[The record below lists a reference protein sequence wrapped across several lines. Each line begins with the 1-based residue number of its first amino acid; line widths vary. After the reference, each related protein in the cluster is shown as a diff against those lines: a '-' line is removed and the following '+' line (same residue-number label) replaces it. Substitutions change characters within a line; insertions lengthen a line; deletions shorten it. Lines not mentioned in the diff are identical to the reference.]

1 MTFPFY
7 KQPRSKVSGP
17 TCLRIIAKHYG
28 TLITLKEIREIL
40 ETNREGNSLLKINIL
55 IFLGMLLIGCKNPES
70 IGLLTVEVPK
80 KTDQGIELNE
90 ISDSVIKI
98 TLENHEEALI
108 TNVKEVVRIDS
119 YFVVITIDHRI
130 FIFEQSGKFFKALGR
145 QGDGPGE
152 YKFVNAI
159 GVDEDLRKFYIVSLR
174 KVLVYTFEFN
184 LVDEFTLDF
193 FISNLSFEK
202 DKIHVISYEYEIVV
216 DGGFATETSLYILNN
231 NFKTLDTIP
240 LRKVVR
246 KDRQASLL
254 GYDKFISTNGFNS
267 FIYAP
272 VATNEHFL
280 RDTVFQLDT
289 DSIIPYAKLGF
300 AEPHLDERRI
310 KRYVIA
316 NIFLTANYLGSH
328 YYKDGNDIYFFLYNR
343 KTSKAYNFKGGPLD
357 DEGDTVVLNLL
368 DASSDTFYYV
378 KTIGFTNASK
388 EEQNPVIGI
397 VRLK

>member
-1 MTFPFY
+1 M
-7 KQPRSKVSGP
+7 
-17 TCLRIIAKHYG
+17 
-28 TLITLKEIREIL
+28 KEIREIL
-40 ETNREGNSLLKINIL
+40 ETTREGNSLLKINIL
-55 IFLGMLLIGCKNPES
+55 IFLGMVLIGCHNPETK
-70 IGLLTVEVPK
+70 GLFTIEVPN
-80 KTDQGIELNE
+80 KTDQGIELNQ
-90 ISDSVIKI
+90 ISDSIVKIK
-98 TLENHEEALI
+98 LENHEDALI

-130 FIFEQSGKFFKALGR
+130 LIFDQSGKFFKALGR

-193 FISNLSFEK
+193 FISNLSF
-202 DKIHVISYEYEIVV
+202 DKNKIYVISYEYEIPV
-216 DGGFATETSLYILNN
+216 DGGFATETSIYILDK
-231 NFKTLDTIP
+231 NFNGLDSIP
-240 LRKVVR
+240 IRRVVR
-246 KDRQASLL
+246 KDRQAGLL
-254 GYDKFISTNGFNS
+254 GYSKYISTNGSDS

-272 VATNEHFL
+272 VATNEPFL
-280 RDTVFQLDT
+280 RDTVFQLDNNR
-289 DSIIPYAKLGF
+289 IIPYAKLRF
-300 AEPHLDERRI
+300 AEPHLDERAN
-310 KRYVIA
+310 KRYWIA
-316 NIFLTANYLGSH
+316 NIFLTPNYLGSH

-378 KTIGFTNASK
+378 KSIGFTNTSS

-397 VRLK
+397 VRLKKSN